1 MISTI
6 KQEWKSLLIFFS
18 VTCMLISVYVYVFFG
33 PYLYVRYKYANK
45 VLAASGSWNI
55 SLPAKSEMD
64 KVLSEH
70 SEIGPHGDA
79 LRHSIYVVDRD
90 KIKLKF
96 RIDTNDDIEEICLEY
111 CNKLKTADSY
121 IPDFFAEYRW
131 RKFEKYGDT
140 LILLYFPETNQ
151 LHIFE
156 DIP

>member
-45 VLAASGSWNI
+45 VLATSGSWNI

-79 LRHSIYVVDRD
+79 LRHSIY
-90 KIKLKF
+90 
-96 RIDTNDDIEEICLEY
+96 
-111 CNKLKTADSY
+111 TADTY